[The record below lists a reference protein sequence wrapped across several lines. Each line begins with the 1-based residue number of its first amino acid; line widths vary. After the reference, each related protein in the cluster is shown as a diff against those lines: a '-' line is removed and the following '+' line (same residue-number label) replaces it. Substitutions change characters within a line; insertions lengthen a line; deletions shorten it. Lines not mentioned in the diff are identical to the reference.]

1 MKLEWTSPLFIGIVS
16 LVLAPKQKRAGKK
29 RMFWLMVILGC
40 FLVVFAA
47 AELLLQ
53 F

>member
-1 MKLEWTSPLFIGIVS
+1 
-16 LVLAPKQKRAGKK
+16 
-29 RMFWLMVILGC
+29 MFWLMVILGC